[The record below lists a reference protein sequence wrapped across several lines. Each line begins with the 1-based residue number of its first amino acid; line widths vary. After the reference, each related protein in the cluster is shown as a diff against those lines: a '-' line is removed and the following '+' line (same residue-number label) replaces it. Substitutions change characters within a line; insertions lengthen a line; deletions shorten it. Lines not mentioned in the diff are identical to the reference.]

1 MKLSSI
7 ESLKELRGLIQHDS
21 DPSRPRLIVCAGTA
35 CQASGSSGIIRVAK
49 KFILQEGLLDKVGL
63 RITGCHGFC
72 EMGPFILTEPQGA
85 LYTQLHLDDVPRI
98 ITAMLAGTY
107 VEELLYRDPATGVR
121 YHRMDDIPF
130 FKHQQRTLLGTNQ
143 RIDPIRAYDYIAE
156 RGYEA
161 LEKVLGRGD
170 PQWVIEEVKQSG
182 LRGRGGAGFPTGLK
196 WQLLAQQPGDG
207 KFLVCNADEGDPGA
221 YMDRSIL
228 EGNPHSIIEGMTIG
242 AYATRAAEGVVYV
255 RTEYPLAIKHL
266 TIALRQAEELGLLGK
281 NILGSGFSF
290 DISVVRGAGAF
301 VCGEETALIRSIE
314 GRVGEPRQRP
324 PFPVQKGIFGKPT
337 AINNVETWANIPVV
351 FNFGAEEFSRV
362 GTKGNS
368 GTKVFSLVGKVKNTG
383 LVEVPMGI
391 TIGAIVHDIGGG
403 PSGEAKVK
411 AVQTGGPSGGCI
423 PVARFD
429 LPIDYDSLAEAGSI
443 MGSGGMIVMD
453 ENTCIVD
460 VTKYYMNFL
469 KDESCGKCFSCRKGT
484 QRMHELLDDITKGKG
499 TLGHL
504 DLLAELA
511 VVVKDASMCG
521 LGQTASNPVLSTL
534 QYFREEY
541 EAHILD
547 KRCPAAV
554 CSALFSSPC
563 QHACPVGM
571 DVPAYIALVR
581 AGRIDDAYKVL
592 TRTNPFSA
600 ICGRVCGHECQVK
613 CRRTQL
619 DEAIAIMHL
628 KRFITDHARKPAIR
642 PLPVTRK
649 QRVAVIG
656 AGPSGLT
663 AALELRRRGYAV
675 TVFEE
680 LPEAGGMLRYGIPA
694 YRLPRP
700 VLDEE
705 IDQILAAGVELR
717 ANTRV
722 GRDVTFAQLDREFA
736 AIYVAVGAHQ
746 SLPLAIPGEESR
758 GVHGAAEWLRAYNS
772 TGKAPVGKRVA
783 VIGGGNSAVDA
794 ARTAVRLGAEQVT
807 IYYRRTRKEMPAQK
821 AEIRAAE
828 EEGTEIVELAAP
840 VRVIATNGDISGL
853 ELSRME
859 LRGFDRSGRKRPV
872 AIAGSEFTVKVDTV
886 LSAVSQTP
894 VLDFLDPSALDARG
908 ETMRVD
914 RSLRTKNPKVWAGGD
929 VVTGPAMVVDAIRA
943 GRDAAQAIDAS
954 IREAAGE
961 EPWVMPAEERIEI
974 PVELGEET
982 TEQPQAAMPKADG
995 AARRRDFR
1003 EVEAGY
1009 SLETAIAEARRCMR
1023 CDLTAEEVQLVQLE
1037 SEQTVPA
1044 GSGTDEAKGERR

>member
-1 MKLSSI
+1 
-7 ESLKELRGLIQHDS
+7 
-21 DPSRPRLIVCAGTA
+21 
-35 CQASGSSGIIRVAK
+35 
-49 KFILQEGLLDKVGL
+49 
-63 RITGCHGFC
+63 
-72 EMGPFILTEPQGA
+72 
-85 LYTQLHLDDVPRI
+85 
-98 ITAMLAGTY
+98 
-107 VEELLYRDPATGVR
+107 
-121 YHRMDDIPF
+121 MDDIPF
-130 FKHQQRTLLGTNQ
+130 YQHQQRTLLGANQ
-143 RIDPIRAYDYIAE
+143 KIDPIRVYDYIAAG
-156 RGYEA
+156 GYEA
-161 LEKVLGRGD
+161 LAKVLARRD

-196 WQLLAQQPGDG
+196 WQLLAGQPGAGG

-221 YMDRSIL
+221 YMDEGIL
-228 EGNPHSIIEGMTIG
+228 EGNPHSVIEGMAVG
-242 AYATRAAEGVVYV
+242 AYATGATEGIVYV
-255 RTEYPLAIKHL
+255 RIEYPLAIKHL
-266 TIALRQAEELGLLGK
+266 TIALRQAQELGLLGK
-281 NILGSGFSF
+281 DILGTGFSF
-290 DISVVRGAGAF
+290 DISIVRGAGAF
-301 VCGEETALIRSIE
+301 VCGEETALIRSVE
-314 GRVGEPRQRP
+314 GRIGEPRQRP
-324 PFPVQKGIFGKPT
+324 PFPVQKGIFGRPT

-351 FNFGAEEFSRV
+351 FDLGAEQYSRI

-368 GTKVFSLVGKVKNTG
+368 GTKVFSLVGKVKNSG

-391 TIGAIVHDIGGG
+391 TVGEIVHDIGGG

-423 PVARFD
+423 PSAHFD
-429 LPIDYDSLAEAGSI
+429 LPIDYDSLVEAGSI

-453 ENTCIVD
+453 ENTCMVD
-460 VTKYYMNFL
+460 VAKYYMNFL

-499 TLGHL
+499 TPGHL
-504 DLLAELA
+504 DLLEELA
-511 VVVKDASMCG
+511 AVVKDASLCG

-534 QYFREEY
+534 RYFRSEY
-541 EAHILD
+541 DAHILD
-547 KRCPAAV
+547 KHCPAAV
-554 CSALFSSPC
+554 CSALFTSPC
-563 QHACPVGM
+563 QHVCPVGM
-571 DVPAYIALVR
+571 DVPAYVALVR
-581 AGRIDDAYKVL
+581 AGRIDDAYQVL

-600 ICGRVCGHECQVK
+600 ICGRVCGHQCQIK

-619 DEAIAIMHL
+619 DEPVAIMHL

-663 AALELRRRGYAV
+663 AAWELRKRGYAV

-700 VLDEE
+700 VLDDE
-705 IDQILAAGVELR
+705 IDQILAVGVELR

-722 GRDVTFAQLDREFA
+722 GREVTFAQLDHEFD
-736 AIYVAVGAHQ
+736 AIYLAVGAHK

-758 GVHGAAEWLRAYNS
+758 GVHGAAEWLRTYNS

-840 VRVIATNGDISGL
+840 VRVITANGEVGGL

-894 VLDFLDPSALDARG
+894 VLDFLDPSAPDTRG
-908 ETMRVD
+908 ETLRVD
-914 RSLRTKNPKVWAGGD
+914 RSLHTKNPKVWAGGD
-929 VVTGPAMVVDAIRA
+929 VVTGPAMVIDAIRA

-961 EPWVMPAEERIEI
+961 EPWAMPDEERIEI
-974 PVELGEET
+974 PVELGEEA

-995 AARRRDFR
+995 ASRRRDFR

-1023 CDLTAEEVQLVQLE
+1023 CDLTVEKAQLVQVE
-1037 SEQTVPA
+1037 SEQAVPA